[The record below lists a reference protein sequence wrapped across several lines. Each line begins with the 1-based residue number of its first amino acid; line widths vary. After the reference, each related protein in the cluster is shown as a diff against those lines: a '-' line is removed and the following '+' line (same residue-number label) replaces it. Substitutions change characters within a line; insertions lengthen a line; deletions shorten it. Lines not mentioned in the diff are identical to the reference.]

1 MQMML
6 TEIPLRETL
15 HFLGWRGT
23 PLDSALI
30 DQIQM
35 ASKEALE
42 SLEPRVIVRR
52 FPLAEENR
60 LEGTTISLSGADVV
74 QKLRSCHEAV
84 LLAATLGAKSERML
98 LKAQAKDAAQ
108 ALVLDAILSSAI
120 EAVCDEAEKRLRQ
133 DLSVEGMYLTDRFSP
148 GYGDMPLEQ
157 TRSICDILSAS
168 RSIGL
173 SVSGSGIMIPRKS
186 VTAVMGISRE
196 AVNRRARGCEGCA
209 MRERCALSDRSE
221 KRE

>member
-1 MQMML
+1 MML
-6 TEIPLRETL
+6 PEIPLRETL

-23 PLDSALI
+23 PLDRALI

-35 ASKEALE
+35 VSKQALE

-60 LEGTTISLSGADVV
+60 LEGTTISLSGADIAEL
-74 QKLRSCHEAV
+74 LRPCHEAV
-84 LLAATLGAKSERML
+84 LLAATLGVQSERML

-108 ALVLDAILSSAI
+108 ALVLDAVLSAAI

-133 DLSVEGMYLTDRFSP
+133 ELNDKGMYLTDRFSP

-157 TRSICDILSAS
+157 TRAICEILSAN
-168 RSIGL
+168 RNIGL
-173 SVSGSGIMIPRKS
+173 GVSASGIMIPRKS
-186 VTAVMGISRE
+186 VTAVMGISRTP
-196 AVNRRARGCEGCA
+196 VSRRLQGCA
-209 MRERCALSDRSE
+209 GCTMRETCPMRRNEES
-221 KRE
+221 